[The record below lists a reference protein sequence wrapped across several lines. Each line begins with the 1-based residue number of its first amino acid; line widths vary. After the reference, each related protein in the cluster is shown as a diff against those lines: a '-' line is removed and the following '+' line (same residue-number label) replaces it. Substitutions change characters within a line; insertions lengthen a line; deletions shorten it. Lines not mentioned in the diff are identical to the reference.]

1 MNNRIANLRKAIV
14 AITNALIEK
23 KIEVTQ
29 IGMDAYVRSNSEGI
43 PVAVNL
49 PYLPDNASEQ
59 LIQAIQGFLDHE
71 VGHILFSDFKA
82 LAIRNPMLKGLTNI
96 LEDARIE
103 KCMAQRFKGSGSNLD
118 HTAHFFLEEMITP
131 KFKDVMAQPD
141 VDETKIMGILA
152 TPYLRSLSGQSTFEF
167 YMRDKMHLLPNIHA
181 AIKHLS
187 PQLQAMQSSK
197 DAVRLAKEIYEALKN
212 PEEDKQDNQD
222 QEDEDCEQQ
231 GNGQSDDEQE
241 QQDGSGGGGSEGD
254 GESDDQSGQ
263 GAGDGA
269 EEDSEDDGES
279 DGAGESSDDAEG
291 KESQGKGGKGS
302 KPQDADDD
310 AESDDKGERHKNKS
324 DKSNGTSDRDAGD
337 ESGDGDAQKG
347 EEKKDLNHKLN
358 LDADSILGEIDKES
372 ANDFDSAFA
381 VQLSNEAKDFA
392 CNAPYLVYTDKN
404 DVIETLSVGRSFKSS
419 FMDELDKATKQ
430 VTGTIQ
436 KDLERLMAARSAS
449 VWENGLRRGKIN
461 QASLSRLAIK
471 DERIFRR
478 KQENRSKDVAVTL
491 LIDCSGS
498 MSGQRIHTAA
508 QASYAMSSVLD
519 RINIAHEVI
528 GFTTKHGEE
537 HNKGARSFNH
547 NGKEV
552 YYSRMEGLYMPIIK
566 GFTERLTLDNRNR
579 FAWLPHATFFNTNID
594 GECLQIA
601 AQRLSQRKEARK
613 IIMVLSDGNPNGHG
627 SNATLNKHLKTTVA
641 DLTRSGFEVI
651 GIGIN
656 TESVKQFYPKNVA
669 LKSVADLP
677 HTVIGE
683 LRALLLK

>member
-49 PYLPDNASEQ
+49 PYLPDNASEE

-131 KFKDVMAQPD
+131 KFKEVMAQPD
-141 VDETKIMGILA
+141 VDETKVMGILA

-181 AIKHLS
+181 AIKHLA
-187 PQLQAMQSSK
+187 PPLQAMQSSK

-212 PEEDKQDNQD
+212 PEEEKQDNQD
-222 QEDEDCEQQ
+222 QENEDCEQQ

-241 QQDGSGGGGSEGD
+241 QQDGSSGGGSEGD
-254 GESDDQSGQ
+254 GESD
-263 GAGDGA
+263 GAGD
-269 EEDSEDDGES
+269 
-279 DGAGESSDDAEG
+279 SSGDAEG
-291 KESQGKGGKGS
+291 KESQGKGGKGN
-302 KPQDADDD
+302 KPQDADDN

-347 EEKKDLNHKLN
+347 EEKKDVNHKLN

-392 CNAPYLVYTDKN
+392 CDAPYLVYTNKHDE
-404 DVIETLSVGRSFKSS
+404 IETLSVGRGFKQS
-419 FMDELDKATKQ
+419 FMDELDTATKQ

-436 KDLERLMAARSAS
+436 KDLERLMAARSAA

-498 MSGQRIHTAA
+498 MRGKRIHTAA

-519 RINIAHEVI
+519 RINIVHEVI

-537 HNKGARSFNH
+537 HNKNARSFNH

-579 FAWLPHATFFNTNID
+579 FAWLPHATFFNTNVD

-627 SNATLNKHLKTTVA
+627 PTPTLNKHLKATVA

-651 GIGIN
+651 GIGID
-656 TESVKQFYPKNVA
+656 TDSVKQFYPKNVA